1 MKFPEEFDL
10 TLDNGRLLEHF
21 HEGNLT
27 NKSEGIQYK
36 FPEVFVEISPELAK
50 ERGVLDGTLVRLES
64 PYGAIKLRVV
74 VTDRMEGHNIYVPMH
89 SASHESAVN
98 LLTGGSFDVQTNTPA
113 YKQIKVRM
121 QILQLEGKKIRFL
134 NTIRAT
140 PNGHRKWAWKF
151 SANGAGPITTL
162 SRIRM
167 NISNPAPVKE
177 GTNRG

>member
-121 QILQLEGKKIRFL
+121 QILQLEGKKNPLPKYNPR
-134 NTIRAT
+134 NAKRT
-140 PNGHRKWAWKF
+140 PQMGVEVFRKWGR
-151 SANGAGPITTL
+151 SDYDPIADTNEYIKPG
-162 SRIRM
+162 SRQGG
-167 NISNPAPVKE
+167 N
-177 GTNRG
+177 